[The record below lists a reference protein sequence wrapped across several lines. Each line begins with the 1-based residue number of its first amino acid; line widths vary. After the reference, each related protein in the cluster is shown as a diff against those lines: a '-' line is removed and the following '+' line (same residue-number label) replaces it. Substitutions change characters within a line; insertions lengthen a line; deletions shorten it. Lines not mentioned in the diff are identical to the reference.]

1 MKIAVKICGV
11 TTPDAVAAAASAG
24 AQMLGFVF
32 VSKSPR
38 HVALPIAAQLAA
50 QVPTGVRSVGLFVD
64 PSDAELEAVIGR
76 VPLAMLQLHGD
87 ESPARVA
94 DIRSK
99 FPLPVIKA
107 LGIARAQDLAAA
119 DAYAPLVDYFL
130 FDAKPPSKV
139 SALPGGNGLAFDW
152 RLLQDAKVS
161 KPWLLAGGLTPD
173 NVGQAIA
180 ESGAKGVDVSSGVE
194 TRPGVK
200 DISLIQSFLRAAQAV
215 S

>member
-32 VSKSPR
+32 VGKSPR
-38 HVALPIAAQLAA
+38 NLPLPIAAQLAA

-64 PSDAELEAVIGR
+64 PSDAELEAVLGR
-76 VPLAMLQLHGD
+76 VPLGMLQLHGN

-107 LGIARAQDLAAA
+107 MGIARQQDLAAA
-119 DAYAPLVDYFL
+119 EPYAPLVDYFL
-130 FDAKPPSKV
+130 FDAKPPAGV

-152 RLLQDAKVS
+152 RLLQDVKLS
-161 KPWLLAGGLTPD
+161 KPWLLAGGLTPA
-173 NVGQAIA
+173 NVALAIA
-180 ESGAKGVDVSSGVE
+180 ESGAKAVDVSSGVE
-194 TRPGVK
+194 SRPGVK
-200 DISLIQSFLRAAQAV
+200 DTGLIHSFLRAAQAV